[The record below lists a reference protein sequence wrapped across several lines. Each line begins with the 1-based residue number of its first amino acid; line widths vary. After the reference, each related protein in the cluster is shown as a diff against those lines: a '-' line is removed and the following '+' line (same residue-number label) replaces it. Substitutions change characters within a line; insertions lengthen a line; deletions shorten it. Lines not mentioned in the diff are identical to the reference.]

1 MNLMQRRYLK
11 CNKLFTGFDKYLG
24 DKMKYFC
31 SNCSTEFESTVA
43 ECPNCGETYDIV
55 SDENES
61 EEQNEVDTHRGLQ

>member
-1 MNLMQRRYLK
+1 
-11 CNKLFTGFDKYLG
+11 
-24 DKMKYFC
+24 MKYFC
-31 SNCSTEFESTVA
+31 SNCSTEFESTVV